1 MGSRFYPLGLNYNL
15 GDLSM
20 MYDRLE
26 QAVEEKGE
34 VMVQF
39 DSGKEAELHKH
50 NVEFLEEPIIKVDA
64 DDRVH
69 WFNAEKVE
77 RYWIHEDF

>member
-1 MGSRFYPLGLNYNL
+1 
-15 GDLSM
+15 M
-20 MYDRLE
+20 MY
-26 QAVEEKGE
+26 EKLKQSVKKNGE
-34 VMVQF
+34 VMIQF

-50 NVEFLEEPIIKVDA
+50 NIEFLEEPMIKVDA
-64 DDRVH
+64 DDKVH

>member
-1 MGSRFYPLGLNYNL
+1 
-15 GDLSM
+15 
-20 MYDRLE
+20 MYDRLKD
-26 QAVEEKGE
+26 AVEENGE
-34 VMVQF
+34 VMIRF
-39 DSGKEAELHKH
+39 DSGDEAELHKH
-50 NVEFLEEPIIKVDA
+50 NTEFLEDSVIKVDA

>member
-1 MGSRFYPLGLNYNL
+1 
-15 GDLSM
+15 M
-20 MYDRLE
+20 MY
-26 QAVEEKGE
+26 EKLKQSVKKNGE

-50 NVEFLEEPIIKVDA
+50 NTEFLEDPIIKVDA
-64 DDRVH
+64 DDKVH